1 MFIIY
6 EEIHKHNDLIHQP
19 VGTEWLH
26 TDFAH
31 DLSKLKNLISITEK
45 KKELWSDGAKEHLL
59 ALAKN
64 YIDTI
69 LNRLA
74 EKQTETEIQN
84 NHKLITWLIHYIEN
98 PNAPI
103 DQSMIT
109 QIADGNRAIAAQW
122 VAHMVQDARSKPWIV
137 WSIINRLWIKDWII
151 S

>member
-1 MFIIY
+1 MA
-6 EEIHKHNDLIHQP
+6 QP
-19 VGTEWLH
+19 EGTEWLH
-26 TDFAH
+26 TDFVH

-45 KKELWSDGAKEHLL
+45 KKDLWSIPGVKENLL

-98 PNAPI
+98 PNIPI
-103 DQSMIT
+103 DQSIIT

-122 VAHMVQDARSKPWIV
+122 VAHMVQVAWSKAGII
-137 WSIINRLWIKDWII
+137 WSIINRLWVKDGIV